1 MADGDEPELR
11 KRMVVNSEAKEAEEV
26 QTKKKKKKK
35 KKRTQDHEKCA
46 GTGTLD
52 QLFIVFFVM
61 VIGLIAVVVY
71 MWKTRRFRFLQ
82 ELDAEAAAAG
92 H

>member
-11 KRMVVNSEAKEAEEV
+11 KRMVVNSEAKEAEET
-26 QTKKKKKKK
+26 QPKKKKKK

-61 VIGLIAVVVY
+61 VIGLIAVVY

-82 ELDAEAAAAG
+82 ELDAEAAAAR

>member
-1 MADGDEPELR
+1 MSDICSNP
-11 KRMVVNSEAKEAEEV
+11 MIWN
-26 QTKKKKKKK
+26 
-35 KKRTQDHEKCA
+35 
-46 GTGTLD
+46 
-52 QLFIVFFVM
+52 FFVM